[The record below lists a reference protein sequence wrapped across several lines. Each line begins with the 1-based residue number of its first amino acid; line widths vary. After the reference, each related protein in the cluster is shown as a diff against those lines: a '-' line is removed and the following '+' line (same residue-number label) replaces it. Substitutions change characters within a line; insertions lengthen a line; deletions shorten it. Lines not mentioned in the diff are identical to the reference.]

1 MRQAEKKKNS
11 AKQNK
16 RTEEQEQ
23 RSQSPAQE
31 AGEGLWIGRARPG
44 AGAGL

>member
-11 AKQNK
+11 AKQNM

-23 RSQSPAQE
+23 KGQRPAQE
-31 AGEGLWIGRARPG
+31 AGEGLWVSRS
-44 AGAGL
+44 